1 MMKWHDIQKEVQAV
15 QPRAQAA
22 GRADFWENFRA
33 HASLRPQRREPEL
46 RPAYG
51 LRWAVIGVAVVL
63 FLAGVSIGVFGGRAE
78 ASVGDVLALDVAMPH
93 DAVFI
98 MNDKPSGSTILW
110 IDCPPP
116 AQPERGKK

>member
-1 MMKWHDIQKEVQAV
+1 MMSWQDVRQEVRGV
-15 QPRAQAA
+15 RPRAAPA
-22 GRADFWENFRA
+22 GRADFWDNFRA
-33 HASLRPQRREPEL
+33 HASLHPQRREPEL
-46 RPAYG
+46 RPVYG
-51 LRWAVIGVAVVL
+51 LRWAMVAVAVVM

-78 ASVGDVLALDVAMPH
+78 ASVGEVLALDVAMPH